1 MTDIVKRVEENK
13 EGIIRNVYRIVPK
26 KYIDE
31 EYSKTDHSMAMTKT
45 SGVKKDI
52 VDKIRASGFDI
63 TILPV
68 RAILPMLNCHANSM
82 VVERLLHYQDLKVEI
97 VVGYNLTGCRCG
109 KQYYLEVH
117 STIKYDGK
125 YYDFTTDF
133 AGEKCKY
140 FIPLVSKKQEEVI
153 PFIQFIRQRDVDT
166 IYVCDKQNHRCDI
179 HGGFSVPSGKS
190 PCSMKKV
197 EDIFRMIKRINVF

>member
-1 MTDIVKRVEENK
+1 MTDITKRVEENK
-13 EGIIRNVYRIVPK
+13 DGIIRNVYRIVPK
-26 KYIDE
+26 RSIDE
-31 EYSKTDHSMAMTKT
+31 EYSKIDHSMVMAKT

-63 TILPV
+63 TIIPV

-109 KQYYLEVH
+109 KLYYMEVH
-117 STIKYDGK
+117 STIKYGDK

-133 AGEKCKY
+133 GGEKCKY

-153 PFIQFIRQRDVDT
+153 PFIRFLIQRNYDS
-166 IYVCDKQNHRCDI
+166 IYVGDARNHRCDI
-179 HGGFSVPSGKS
+179 HGGFSVPPNKKPSN
-190 PCSMKKV
+190 MKELEQLFNLIKTIKV
-197 EDIFRMIKRINVF
+197 W